1 MIQPNQDLIEK
12 MKKAVLIGEEV
23 LNHYF
28 GQVLQVDHKHKA
40 GLVTQA
46 DRESEYAIT
55 QALKDLGYDFNTL
68 GEESATEESFQYLD
82 RREEPCW
89 ILDPL
94 DGTTNYVHGFPVFA
108 ISLALYQ
115 GGQILAG
122 IVQAPKMGVGGEV
135 YWAVKGLGAYL
146 NEQKLQVNQQQQIND
161 SFVATGFFADDE
173 EQLQEQLPIFSNL
186 VRETRAIRRAGA
198 AAYDLALVARGT
210 FDAFW
215 ERGLK
220 PWDTAAGALLVSEAG
235 GLVQSYK
242 GLAYHPK
249 LNSVVA
255 GNSKL
260 ITTIQQ
266 KINPFLR
273 NSTD

>member
-1 MIQPNQDLIEK
+1 MIQPNQELIEK
-12 MKKAVLIGEEV
+12 MKKAVLAGQDV

-28 GQVLQVDHKHKA
+28 GKVLQVDHKYKA

-46 DRESEYAIT
+46 DRESEDAIVKS
-55 QALKDLGYDFNTL
+55 LRDLGYDFNVL
-68 GEESATEESFQYLD
+68 GEESATEASFKYLD
-82 RREEPCW
+82 QRDEPCW

-115 GGQILAG
+115 GGQVLAG
-122 IVQAPKMGVGGEV
+122 IVQAPKMGADGEV
-135 YWAVKGLGAYL
+135 YWALKGQGSFL
-146 NEQKLQVNQQQQIND
+146 NGQPLMVNQHHQIQD
-161 SFVATGFFADDE
+161 SFVATGFFPEDE
-173 EQLQEQLPIFSNL
+173 DQLQEQLPIFSAL
-186 VRETRAIRRAGA
+186 VRETRAVRRAGA

-220 PWDTAAGALLVSEAG
+220 PWDTAAGALLVTEAG
-235 GLVQSYK
+235 GFIQSYK

-249 LNSVVA
+249 YNSVVA
-255 GNSKL
+255 GNEQL
-260 ITTIQQ
+260 VLTIQN
-266 KINPFLR
+266 KIKPHLR
-273 NSTD
+273 PITD